1 MKKEFSLKQEDFD
14 ALLGWLSD
22 DREEAGGQYEKIR
35 NGLIRFFRFRGCT
48 DPETLAD
55 ETLNRVA
62 VKIESLDN
70 SKGVKTI
77 SIFYGFA
84 SHIFMEYLRDVRNRD
99 FSLSEINL
107 PEKPAINSLDE
118 AKTDEFDCLENCL
131 AKLSDDDKK
140 LVINY
145 YSKDKIEKFELRK
158 MLAETLH
165 ISPNTLYTRVYRIKA
180 ALRNCIEK
188 CLKQ

>member
-1 MKKEFSLKQEDFD
+1 MKKEFSLTQKDFD
-14 ALLGWLSD
+14 GLLGWLSD
-22 DREEAGGQYEKIR
+22 DREEAGRQYEKIR
-35 NGLIRFFRFRGCT
+35 DGLTRFFRFRGCP
-48 DPETLAD
+48 DPEMLAD
-55 ETLNRVA
+55 ETINRVA
-62 VKIESLDN
+62 VKVDSLDN

-84 SHIFMEYLRDVRNRD
+84 SHIFMEYRRDVRNRD
-99 FSLSEINL
+99 VSLSEINL
-107 PEKPAINSLDE
+107 PEKPTINFSDE
-118 AKTDEFDCLENCL
+118 AKTDEYDCLEKCL

-158 MLAETLH
+158 ILAETLH
-165 ISPNTLYTRVYRIKA
+165 ISSNTLYTRVYRIKA